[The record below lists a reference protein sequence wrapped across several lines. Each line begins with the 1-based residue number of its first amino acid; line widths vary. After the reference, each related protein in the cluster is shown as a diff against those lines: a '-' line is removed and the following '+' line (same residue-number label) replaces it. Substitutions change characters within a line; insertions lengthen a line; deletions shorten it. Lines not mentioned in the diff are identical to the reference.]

1 MAADHCHALCSR
13 IPRSLLRALWLC
25 GCILSAA
32 ARAASAQATPP
43 ARPDSTPVTV
53 LAPVTVTGQ
62 REKAVAPPV
71 ATVEVSTEAVQ
82 RAPAT
87 NAYDLIGRSA
97 GIEVHQQGQGPGFA
111 SNVVIGGFTSDH
123 SSDVLLVLDGVA
135 INLPIH
141 GHVEGY
147 ADWSILSPGVISTTR
162 VIHGPASVL
171 YGDFSLGGVVEV
183 YTAADA
189 AGAAGSLGVTTF
201 GDVRGW
207 ATTGYRHEQSGA
219 LVSLSGQR
227 EQGWRENADYWLGNG
242 VLRGW
247 RALGKGRLEGG
258 LYAYGSTWNS
268 PGYVSVDD
276 YNDGNLT
283 AAADTTDGGDAQRY
297 IGTLRYGVPLS
308 GRTSLETQLWGQL
321 GNSTVFLT
329 LPEDGVL
336 GQTAERDDREAFG
349 LQAQVNHATDDG
361 EFSVGIGGRADWTT
375 YTLDETDERVA
386 VGASQGNEGRYQAL
400 GMFVRWRGMLGT
412 RFLYDL
418 GLRGDLVDYH
428 SLNTLDSLADWQEAT
443 DPAVSPKIGA
453 SYLVSD
459 KLRVLGSLAHG
470 FRGPIGVI
478 ADPSRPLVTAWA
490 AEVGAEYNSGPLQL
504 GVSFFQ
510 FNTANERIKN
520 PVTLE
525 IEAAG
530 TTRRRGVSA
539 QRGAGSSAPGS
550 RSRPR
555 DHQRRR
561 GDWDRRAGERVVRP
575 RLDPAPAA
583 ELPRRA
589 APAGRRRPGRLP
601 VLRAGRRRIHP
612 SRQHVGLRAG
622 PVHRSLH
629 ADRRAGRHD
638 PTIRRRGPRRLDRGG
653 SQLQPRRGP
662 AERVRRQVPGDSRL
676 RLHQP
681 RRAAQPAGVGALPP
695 SQLTVFHTSS
705 FSGDRPMPV
714 RTAPRFLTRLVVPS
728 VLAFAAV
735 LGGCNDEAA
744 APHDHTPASAKL
756 FVNDVDVTREPAP
769 RRRCGHPGRGAV
781 LPRRR
786 RRDPRHGARSLRG
799 AELHAGRTW
808 HPRDAGRQPLRV
820 RRDGPGGGWHGHG
833 DGRLGP

>member
-1 MAADHCHALCSR
+1 MAVACHTRCFQASGRLF
-13 IPRSLLRALWLC
+13 LAFWLC
-25 GCILSAA
+25 ACALSVA
-32 ARAASAQATPP
+32 ARSASAQATP
-43 ARPDSTPVTV
+43 ARPDTTPVTV

-82 RAPAT
+82 RAPAS

-147 ADWSILSPGVISTTR
+147 ADWSIISPGVISTTR

-183 YTAADA
+183 YTSADA
-189 AGAAGSLGVTTF
+189 TAAAGSLGATTF

-207 ATTGYRHEQSGA
+207 VTSGYRHEQSGA

-227 EQGWRENADYWLGNG
+227 EQGWRDNADYWLGNG

-247 RALGKGRLEGG
+247 RAVGNGRIEGG
-258 LYAYGSTWNS
+258 FYAYGSTWNS
-268 PGYVSVDD
+268 PGYVSVED

-321 GNSTVFLT
+321 GKSTVFLT

-336 GQTAERDDREAFG
+336 GQTAERDDREALG

-386 VGASQGNEGRYQAL
+386 EAAAQGNEGRYQAL

-428 SLNTLDSLADWQEAT
+428 SLNTLDSLPDWQEAT

-459 KLRVLGSLAHG
+459 KFRVLASLAHG

-490 AEVGAEYNSGPLQL
+490 GEVGAEYNSGPLQVGL
-504 GVSFFQ
+504 SFFQ

-520 PVTLE
+520 PVTLD

-530 TTRRRGVSA
+530 TTRRRGVSVTA
-539 QRGAGSSAPGS
+539 ALQVGS
-550 RSRPR
+550 RLTLQASGTLNDAEVTGIAEPVNVSFDLGTIRPPRPSFHDEPLQPGDAVPGVSQYFGRIGAEFIPR
-555 DHQRRR
+555 DNMSVYALARFTGPYTPIGEQ
-561 GDWDRRAGERVVRP
+561 GVTTQPYAVVDLGGSFAVSPLTSLDVDLLNVFDTTYPEIRASGYINP
-575 RLDPAPAA
+575 GAP
-583 ELPRRA
+583 
-589 APAGRRRPGRLP
+589 
-601 VLRAGRRRIHP
+601 
-612 SRQHVGLRAG
+612 
-622 PVHRSLH
+622 RSL
-629 ADRRAGRHD
+629 
-638 PTIRRRGPRRLDRGG
+638 LV
-653 SQLQPRRGP
+653 S
-662 AERVRRQVPGDSRL
+662 V
-676 RLHQP
+676 
-681 RRAAQPAGVGALPP
+681 
-695 SQLTVFHTSS
+695 
-705 FSGDRPMPV
+705 
-714 RTAPRFLTRLVVPS
+714 RFL
-728 VLAFAAV
+728 
-735 LGGCNDEAA
+735 
-744 APHDHTPASAKL
+744 
-756 FVNDVDVTREPAP
+756 
-769 RRRCGHPGRGAV
+769 HPN
-781 LPRRR
+781 
-786 RRDPRHGARSLRG
+786 
-799 AELHAGRTW
+799 
-808 HPRDAGRQPLRV
+808 
-820 RRDGPGGGWHGHG
+820 
-833 DGRLGP
+833 